1 MSNLLKLLIN
11 NVMAPSLV
19 FSMQCIVL
27 YLAQTIIKILLLQ
40 KCHCNFHQVR
50 LTEGITSLVRS
61 TILHTTYFPM
71 ADLATQNSLG
81 RAVIP
86 RQDTEGSTQHTNY

>member
-1 MSNLLKLLIN
+1 MHSIIFGPNNNQNTFTSEMSLQLS
-11 NVMAPSLV
+11 PSEV
-19 FSMQCIVL
+19 DG
-27 YLAQTIIKILLLQ
+27 
-40 KCHCNFHQVR
+40 
-50 LTEGITSLVRS
+50 GITSLVRS

-86 RQDTEGSTQHTNY
+86 RLDTEGSTQHTN